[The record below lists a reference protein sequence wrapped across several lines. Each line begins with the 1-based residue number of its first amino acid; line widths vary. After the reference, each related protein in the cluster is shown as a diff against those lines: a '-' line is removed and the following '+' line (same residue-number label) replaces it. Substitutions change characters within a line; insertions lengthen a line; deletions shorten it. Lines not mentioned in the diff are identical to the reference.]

1 MLRCLWRWTQMKKL
15 FSQIR
20 TVLAVCFARYAHKK
34 KATGEWLQ
42 ENYWPGSLGYEWG
55 GLCLALG
62 ELYYEL
68 ACVIKGAGY
77 A

>member
-1 MLRCLWRWTQMKKL
+1 MRFVPPHRVEMKKL

-20 TVLAVCFARYAHKK
+20 TAVAACFAHYAHKK
-34 KATGEWLQ
+34 KAEGKWLQ
-42 ENYWPGSLGYEWG
+42 ANYWPGSLGYEWG

-62 ELYYEL
+62 ELYDEL
-68 ACVIKGAGY
+68 ACAIKGA